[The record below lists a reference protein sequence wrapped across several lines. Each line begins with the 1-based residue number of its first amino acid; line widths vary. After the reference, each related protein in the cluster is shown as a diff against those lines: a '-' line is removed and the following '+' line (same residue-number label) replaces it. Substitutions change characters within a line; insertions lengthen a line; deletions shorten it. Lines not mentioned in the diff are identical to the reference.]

1 MKLLRA
7 AAAALAIC
15 ASTSI
20 GAAPLNYDESVSGD
34 IPMNGSVMTL
44 PIDLGLNTIKG
55 QMHAFS
61 NQLGEFDSDFDPIQ
75 LNLPDGLRVT
85 GMSVTLANMQLV
97 NLQNL
102 VWQWGVLAG
111 PPYQQTIDTCF
122 VIVAPNPF
130 CTNVAPTGGQL
141 GIQQPVGATSVVI
154 GQGATWLWDDFQQ
167 WSGSSFDY
175 TLTIT
180 VAQVPEPSTLV
191 LALAGLVL
199 ALGRRRSVSA
209 R

>member
-1 MKLLRA
+1 MGFLRA
-7 AAAALAIC
+7 AMAAIAVM

-44 PIDLGLNTIKG
+44 PIDLGTNTITG
-55 QMHAFS
+55 QMHAFFIHP
-61 NQLGEFDSDFDPIQ
+61 NEFYSDFDPIQ
-75 LNLPDGLRVT
+75 LSLPDGLRVT
-85 GMSVTLANMQLV
+85 GMSVTLANMQVV
-97 NLQNL
+97 NIQNL
-102 VWQWGVLAG
+102 AWQWSVLAG
-111 PPYQQTIDTCF
+111 LPYQQTIDTCF

-130 CTNVAPTGGQL
+130 CTDVAPTGGPL
-141 GIQQPVGATSVVI
+141 GIQQPVGATSFVI
-154 GQGATWLWDDFQQ
+154 GQGASWLWDDFQQ

-180 VAQVPEPSTLV
+180 VAQVPEPSTLILALPV
-191 LALAGLVL
+191 LAF